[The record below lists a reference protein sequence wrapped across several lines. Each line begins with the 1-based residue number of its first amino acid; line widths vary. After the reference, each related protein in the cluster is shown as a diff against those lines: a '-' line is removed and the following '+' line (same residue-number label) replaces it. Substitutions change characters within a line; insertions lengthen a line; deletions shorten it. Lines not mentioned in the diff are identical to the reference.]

1 MVEREYEVKIAVENL
16 KEIEKALKEIG
27 AVFEDEV
34 YEEDYYID
42 LRPCKDLK
50 ASDEALR
57 VRISKGSRTTIESY
71 EFTYKGP
78 KIRPDLKVRDE
89 ITIEVSDGRALIE
102 IFRRL
107 GFRTY
112 IIRKKR
118 KVYRYGKY
126 KVFLDEVMGLGRFVE
141 IEVEGASNVKEFASE
156 IRKLVSILKLTGSF
170 ISKSYLEM
178 ILDRIEV
185 IERG

>member
-16 KEIEKALKEIG
+16 KEIEKALEKIG

-42 LRPCKDLK
+42 LRPCKDLR

-57 VRISKGSRTTIESY
+57 VRISKGVRTSENY

-78 KIRPDLKVRDE
+78 KVRPDLKVRDE
-89 ITIEVSDGRALIE
+89 ITIEVSNGRALIE

-112 IIRKKR
+112 TIRKKR

-126 KVFLDEVMGLGRFVE
+126 KVFLDEVLGLGKFVE
-141 IEVEGASNVKEFASE
+141 IEVEGASSIKEFADE

-178 ILDRIEV
+178 ILDRIGV
-185 IERG
+185 VERG